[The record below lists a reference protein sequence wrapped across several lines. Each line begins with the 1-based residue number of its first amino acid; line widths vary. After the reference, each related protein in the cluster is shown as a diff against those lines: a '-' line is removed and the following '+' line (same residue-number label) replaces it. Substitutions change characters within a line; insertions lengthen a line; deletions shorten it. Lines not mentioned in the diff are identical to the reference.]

1 MFKGGAL
8 YLFATIEGEDKP
20 MNESPT
26 GWLGIDLRVVNP
38 AVTADGET
46 LPRPG
51 PGPAP
56 KANPTTLTG
65 RGPAGTSTPSATRTS
80 SSQANSNRKERTL
93 PNDCSTSEP
102 GKKPVSPTT

>member
-8 YLFATIEGEDKP
+8 YLYATVDVEDKP
-20 MNESPT
+20 LNESPT
-26 GWLGIDLRVVNP
+26 GWLGTDLRVVNP

-56 KANPTTLTG
+56 TANPTTLTD
-65 RGPAGTSTPSATRTS
+65 RGPAATSTLSVTRTS
-80 SSQANSNRKERTL
+80 SSEGSFNRKELAL
-93 PNDCSTSEP
+93 PNDY
-102 GKKPVSPTT
+102 